1 MELNDL
7 FITLP
12 LISCVWL
19 LVNRPDRAW
28 ALKAALLLAVLGCVW
43 LKRPDL
49 AGQIVIGPWAL
60 FVMTPLWLQRGS
72 LILLR
77 QRHLRT
83 ACVTSTLLCLL
94 HPWSGSRI
102 LRRTVFVLRELVQG
116 DVEAGLRLAASS
128 GISDPAIIH
137 LGEVLRLQQSCDWQ
151 DFETRMQAR
160 SDRGVWDSSLL
171 SGRLLAT
178 AHLGQWEEF
187 ANLCEAVAGSQSEST
202 SERNTLQHVVFSP
215 EQNTG
220 LQLRAW
226 ALLGDLPAVRSLIR
240 ASGHLQSHESREFW
254 LAVAEQQSGQ
264 VQPGRD
270 RLLAIRRTASPV
282 MRPLIE
288 RHLELGP
295 LPGPDPATSGR
306 RAREAL
312 QPLRRSIALDSH
324 LAIMTG
330 HGAFPVATLGLMLV
344 LGAVFCLEIPGGS
357 EDTENLERLGALVVP
372 MEDGPWEWTRML
384 TAGFLHFGPL
394 HLAMNLLGLWFLG
407 RMLEREWGRIG
418 LLLHFLT
425 CLAVSG
431 LLLPWLTWPPDDE
444 AVIFAGASGGVMGLL
459 GGIWGALAIGRF
471 FDPTPRIRNQFRSA
485 CVFVGL
491 QSTCDILMPGVS
503 MTCHLLGL
511 ATGVLLGLLVGSK
524 SLQEAR
530 SSYAD
535 SAGLLPN

>member
-12 LISCVWL
+12 LISCGL
-19 LVNRPDRAW
+19 LLISRPQRAW
-28 ALKAALLLAVLGCVW
+28 MIKAALVLAVLGLAW
-43 LKRPDL
+43 FLRPEQ
-49 AGQIVIGPWAL
+49 AGWIAIGPWAL
-60 FVMTPLWLQRGS
+60 FILAPMWLQRGT
-72 LILLR
+72 LALVR
-77 QRHLRT
+77 QRHLRS

-94 HPWSGSRI
+94 HPWSGSRM
-102 LRRTVFVLRELVQG
+102 LRQTVFVLQKLIQN
-116 DVEAGLRLAASS
+116 DVEAGLELAARYA
-128 GISDPAIIH
+128 INDPAIVH

-151 DFETRMQAR
+151 GFETRMQAR
-160 SDRGVWDSSLL
+160 SDRGVWDSSML

-178 AHLGQWEEF
+178 AQLGQWAEF
-187 ANLCEAVAGSQSEST
+187 ADLCEAVTRSHSDSLA
-202 SERNTLQHVVFSP
+202 ERNALSQATFSP

-226 ALLGDLPAVRSLIR
+226 ALLGEVAAVQSLIR

-254 LAVAEQQSGQ
+254 LAVALRQSGQ
-264 VQPGRD
+264 VQAGRD
-270 RLLAIRRTASPV
+270 RLLAIRQKASPV
-282 MRPLIE
+282 MRSLIE
-288 RHLELGP
+288 RQLEQGP
-295 LPGPDPATSGR
+295 LPGPAPETLA
-306 RAREAL
+306 RAQDAL
-312 QPLRRSIALDSH
+312 RPLRRSIALDSR
-324 LAIMTG
+324 LAVMSG
-330 HGAFPVATLGLMLV
+330 HGPFPVMTLGLMLV

-372 MEDGPWEWTRML
+372 MEDRPWEWTRML
-384 TAGFLHFGPL
+384 TSGFLHFGPL

-431 LLLPWLTWPPDDE
+431 LLLPWLTFPSEDE
-444 AVIFAGASGGVMGLL
+444 LVVFAGASGGVMGLL

-471 FDPTPRIRNQFRSA
+471 FGETHRIRNQFRSA
-485 CVFVGL
+485 CLFVGL
-491 QSTCDILMPGVS
+491 QATCDLLVPGVS

-511 ATGVLLGLLVGSK
+511 GTGVLLGLLVGSN
-524 SLQEAR
+524 SLQRAR

-535 SAGLLPN
+535 SAGRLPN